1 MFVARF
7 YLARQKNSPAWAF
20 HTLSFILEW
29 CPMDDFGQLEA
40 HSLNK
45 RSANH
50 VKVLFRHAQ
59 MNPDGYFCRL
69 HVGFADSTE

>member
-1 MFVARF
+1 
-7 YLARQKNSPAWAF
+7 
-20 HTLSFILEW
+20 
-29 CPMDDFGQLEA
+29 MDDFGQLEA